1 MPVRPTIE
9 PHVLGPVAFSFL
21 RGFEI
26 AEHLGRVD
34 HRTGGEHRTSGFYQ
48 IARPDEMVS
57 AKVFVAFI
65 KPPGD
70 GKTGD
75 NPTQKIFRFVGSE
88 HCRGGS
94 IEVARALWLVE
105 LESTRS

>member
-1 MPVRPTIE
+1 MPVRPAIE
-9 PHVLGPVAFSFL
+9 PHVLGPVALSFL

-34 HRTGGEHRTSGFYQ
+34 HCAGGQHRPSGLYQ

-57 AKVFVAFI
+57 AQVFIAFI

-75 NPTQKIFRFVGSE
+75 NATQKIF
-88 HCRGGS
+88 
-94 IEVARALWLVE
+94 
-105 LESTRS
+105 